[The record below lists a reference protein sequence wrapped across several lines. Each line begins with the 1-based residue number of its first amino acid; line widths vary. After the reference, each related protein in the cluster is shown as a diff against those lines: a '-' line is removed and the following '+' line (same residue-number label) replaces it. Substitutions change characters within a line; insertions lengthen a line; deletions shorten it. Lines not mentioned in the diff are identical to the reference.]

1 MKCKRLGG
9 YVALLIGVVLFYY
22 GLYGS
27 YKMIEARRDIERKT
41 QDVPGGGFRGYVQE
55 HFEGEVDKYAV
66 PVVLCYIGGIVFL
79 VGGYILTR
87 NHKKKR

>member
-9 YVALLIGVVLFYY
+9 YVALLIGVVLFCY

-41 QDVPGGGFRGYVQE
+41 QYVPGEGFREYVQE
-55 HFEGEVDKYAV
+55 HFEGEVDKYTV